1 MTAKEYL
8 SRAHRLNDKINAL
21 LVELERYKELSCSI
35 SSPQLGERI
44 QTSRNAD
51 PPFVRALIKI
61 DETQRK
67 INAAI
72 DSLVD
77 VKLDITERI
86 GRMENADEQTL
97 LHYRYLD
104 EISWNDIALKMNV
117 SLRTIYRLH
126 GSALQHFPMD

>member
-104 EISWNDIALKMNV
+104 EFSWNDIALKMNV

>member
-51 PPFVRALIKI
+51 PPFVRAIIKI

-104 EISWNDIALKMNV
+104 EFSWNDIALKMNV

>member
-8 SRAHRLNDKINAL
+8 SRAHRLNDKVNAMFA
-21 LVELERYKELSCSI
+21 ELKRYRELSRSI
-35 SSPQLGERI
+35 SSPQLGERT
-44 QTSRNAD
+44 QTSQNTDA
-51 PPFVRALIKI
+51 PFVRALIKI

-104 EISWNDIALKMNV
+104 EFSWNDIALKMNV